1 MSQAYPSN
9 TSPRHQLR
17 GPDTRQMKNGASNT
31 STRAEVRG
39 SGAREPEFKYREL
52 LLVSLS
58 FPFGIM
64 LAFGGKPALLV
75 LCFGAIVSYIFDL
88 LGTIEVGN
96 SANKFLVSLSLF
108 LNV

>member
-1 MSQAYPSN
+1 MSQAYSN
-9 TSPRHQLR
+9 SAQPRQQLR
-17 GPDTRQMKNGASNT
+17 GPDTRQMKGGVSN
-31 STRAEVRG
+31 SSSRADVRG
-39 SGAREPEFKYREL
+39 SGAREAEFKYREL

-88 LGTIEVGN
+88 LGTIEVSKN
-96 SANKFLVSLSLF
+96 ASLF
-108 LNV
+108 SVCGFLKCT

>member
-1 MSQAYPSN
+1 MSQAYSN
-9 TSPRHQLR
+9 NVPPRQQLR
-17 GPDTRQMKNGASNT
+17 GPDTRQMKGGVNNLSART
-31 STRAEVRG
+31 DVRG
-39 SGAREPEFKYREL
+39 SGAKEAEFKYREL

-88 LGTIEVGN
+88 LGTIEV
-96 SANKFLVSLSLF
+96 S
-108 LNV
+108 

>member
-1 MSQAYPSN
+1 MSQAYSN
-9 TSPRHQLR
+9 NPPPRQQLR
-17 GPDTRQMKNGASNT
+17 GPDTRQMRGVVPYSSA
-31 STRAEVRG
+31 RAEIRG
-39 SGAREPEFKYREL
+39 GGAREAEFKHREL

-88 LGTIEVGN
+88 LGTIEV
-96 SANKFLVSLSLF
+96 SKDANLISLGGFMS
-108 LNV
+108 